1 MATNLNLMLQI
12 KINDNSEFSIEEEN
26 GVFTLNGD
34 KKNVD
39 ILKIS
44 NNQYSII
51 KDNRSF
57 EVEVVAQEGKNFKL
71 LINGN
76 EYESSVKDD
85 LDLLL
90 DKMGISAS
98 NVVIANDLK
107 SPMPGLVLD
116 IKVKVGQTVAEGE
129 GIIVLEAMKMENVLK
144 APAEVIIKSI
154 SVEKGQNVEKNTIL
168 VEFE

>member
-1 MATNLNLMLQI
+1 MLQI

-26 GVFTLNGD
+26 SVFTLNGE

-44 NNQYSII
+44 DNHYSII
-51 KDNRSF
+51 KDNKSF
-57 EVEVVAQEGKNFKL
+57 EVEVAAQEGKNFKL

-76 EYESSVKDD
+76 EYESTVKDG

-90 DKMGISAS
+90 DKMGISA
-98 NVVIANDLK
+98 ANNAIENELK

-144 APAEVIIKSI
+144 APADVVIKSI
-154 SVEKGQNVEKNTIL
+154 LVEKGKNVEKNAVL

>member
-154 SVEKGQNVEKNTIL
+154 SVKRVKT
-168 VEFE
+168 

>member
-1 MATNLNLMLQI
+1 MLQI

-26 GVFTLNGD
+26 GVFTLNGE

-39 ILKIS
+39 IVRLS
-44 NNQYSII
+44 DNQFSII
-51 KDNRSF
+51 KDDKSF
-57 EVEVVAQEGKNFKL
+57 EVEVVAQEGKNFKF

-76 EYESSVKDD
+76 EYETSVKDD

-90 DKMGISAS
+90 DKMGISA
-98 NVVIANDLK
+98 ANNAIENELK

-116 IKVKVGQTVAEGE
+116 IKVEVGQTVAEGE

-144 APAEVIIKSI
+144 APAEVTIKAISI
-154 SVEKGQNVEKNTIL
+154 EKGQNVEKNAVL

>member
-1 MATNLNLMLQI
+1 MLQI
-12 KINDNSEFSIEEEN
+12 KINDNSEFSIEEEK
-26 GVFTLNGD
+26 GVFTLNGEE
-34 KKNVD
+34 KNVD

-44 NNQYSII
+44 DNHYSII
-51 KDNRSF
+51 KDNKSF

-71 LINGN
+71 LVNGK
-76 EYESSVKDD
+76 EYESSVKDG

-90 DKMGISAS
+90 DKMGISAAN
-98 NVVIANDLK
+98 NVVENELK

-144 APAEVIIKSI
+144 APADVVIKSI
-154 SVEKGQNVEKNTIL
+154 LVEKGKNVEKNAVL